1 MRKPADAMSKGL
13 NSSNLAA
20 AAQQRHPIDR
30 MQRGGFVRFIS
41 AIDSYC
47 NYINITP
54 THQMAQYFLLYIATA
69 SNGATES
76 PLDLDAI
83 RRLYGSG
90 LAMRL
95 ATERQMA
102 LKVGGRLPGLD
113 AHPDSRAMYE
123 TLTGDDVSIGFGDYL
138 NLRRNRPEGG
148 DFGGAFD
155 VPHTSME
162 HKLGL

>member
-1 MRKPADAMSKGL
+1 MRKPTDEMSTGL

-20 AAQQRHPIDR
+20 AALQRHPIDR
-30 MQRGGFVRFIS
+30 MQKANAG
-41 AIDSYC
+41 
-47 NYINITP
+47 
-54 THQMAQYFLLYIATA
+54 
-69 SNGATES
+69 NGSTQS

-113 AHPDSRAMYE
+113 AHPDSRAMFE
-123 TLTGDDVSIGFGDYL
+123 TLTGDDTAIGFGDFL
-138 NLRRNRPEGG
+138 NLKRNRPEAARE
-148 DFGGAFD
+148 FGAGAVEE
-155 VPHTSME
+155 VPHNVME
-162 HKLGL
+162 SRLGL

>member
-1 MRKPADAMSKGL
+1 MSSSIPVMRKPADAMSKGL

-20 AAQQRHPIDR
+20 AALQRHPIDR
-30 MQRGGFVRFIS
+30 MQRAS
-41 AIDSYC
+41 AS
-47 NYINITP
+47 
-54 THQMAQYFLLYIATA
+54 
-69 SNGATES
+69 SGATES

-148 DFGGAFD
+148 DFGGAAFD